1 MPQWE
6 DLFISLILIPI
17 LLLVRQF
24 MHSPNQGHFDAVYRI
39 LRYLKGTPR
48 KGLLYENRGHL
59 QVDVFTDVD
68 WAGRVIDRRSTSG
81 YCTFA
86 QGNLVT

>member
-1 MPQWE
+1 
-6 DLFISLILIPI
+6 
-17 LLLVRQF
+17 

-68 WAGRVIDRRSTSG
+68 WGGSVIDRGSTSR
-81 YCTFA
+81 YCTFVG
-86 QGNLVT
+86 GNLVT